1 MESQTPTVPERKE
14 RWIDIP
20 AIRRLDGKAGRWLE
34 EGRRDGRADG
44 STVGC
49 DR

>member
-1 MESQTPTVPERKE
+1 MESQSPTVRERKE

-34 EGRRDGRADG
+34 EGQRDGRADG